1 MNIARLG
8 GTLRSVFYVV
18 AMAAMLSA
26 CALTTELIDVP
37 YQPDAA
43 QVAPV
48 PGAAAEIVAVDAS
61 DARTSYRDRVST
73 KKNGYGMEM
82 AAITASNDIPST
94 VADAIKH
101 ELSARGFQMGNGG
114 ADVSVEVLKFYN
126 DFKNGFFSGDA
137 VADVA
142 LNVKV
147 LRPDK
152 TIAYAKYYDASGTE
166 PNIQLAGG
174 SNARLALIAAF
185 RNAVNSVVSDP
196 DFIKALLSVQ
206 PQSTSAPPPSS

>member
-1 MNIARLG
+1 MHRTFLVIAL
-8 GTLRSVFYVV
+8 
-18 AMAAMLSA
+18 AAMLPA
-26 CALTTELIDVP
+26 CALMTESIDVP

-61 DARTSYRDRVST
+61 DARASYRDRVST

-82 AAITASNDIPST
+82 AAITASNDIPAT
-94 VADAIKH
+94 VADAIKGQ
-101 ELSARGFQMGNGG
+101 LSARGFKIGGGG

-152 TIAYAKYYDASGTE
+152 TIAYAKFYDASGTE
-166 PNIQLAGG
+166 PNIQLASG
-174 SNARLALIAAF
+174 SNARLALIAAL
-185 RNAVNSVVSDP
+185 RNAINSVVSDP
-196 DFIKALLSVQ
+196 EFIAAVLSVR
-206 PQSTSAPPPSS
+206 PPNASAAPSS

>member
-1 MNIARLG
+1 MHRTFLVI
-8 GTLRSVFYVV
+8 

-26 CALTTELIDVP
+26 CALTTDSIDVP

-43 QVAPV
+43 QAAPV
-48 PGAAAEIVAVDAS
+48 PGAAAALVAIDAT

-94 VADAIKH
+94 VADAIKGQ
-101 ELSARGFQMGNGG
+101 LSARGFKIGAGG
-114 ADVSVEVLKFYN
+114 ADISVEVLKFYN
-126 DFKNGFFSGDA
+126 DFKMGFFSGDA

-152 TIAYAKYYDASGTE
+152 TIAYAKYYDAAGTE
-166 PNIQLAGG
+166 PNIQLASG

-196 DFIKALLSVQ
+196 EFIAAVLSVRL
-206 PQSTSAPPPSS
+206 PNAGAAPSS